1 MDGAPMTMF
10 SARSRSILAFLTFS
24 FFSAAAMT
32 AQSDGQA
39 PSSSSSSPQ
48 NQSPAE
54 VPLDAHP
61 APPIATEAQ
70 SPAVTIRETVRRVI
84 VDVMVRDANGKPVH
98 GLTAGDFSVTEDKQP
113 QHVLSFDVYDFDKA
127 SIARAPNSPPL
138 PPNVFENVPTVPER
152 GPLYVMVL
160 DLVNTEMADQ
170 MMARQQL
177 LKFVRSKPEG
187 TRFAVFVTSDKL
199 YLVQG
204 FTADKDVLFAAV
216 DPKHP
221 KTHIP
226 KVFLMGRNNGYNDP
240 YTAVDML
247 THIGEYLDGIPGRK
261 NLIWI
266 AGTFPLAISAQEG
279 DSAYWATDVR
289 GEMNALAQ
297 AQVAVFPVNV
307 SGVVTNPEGAL
318 TGLGGVRTSMQVG
331 NSSSLTESYSAQEE
345 IARMT
350 GGRAFYSD
358 NSLADALSTAT
369 EEGGSY
375 YTLTYSPPSRD
386 DGKCHNISVKLD
398 KEKEKDQLSYRR
410 NYCRGLE
417 VSTAADESKDHAGVA
432 TLAVPL
438 QAADV
443 LQGNIKPGAP
453 MLHDLVFSA
462 HLQPSP
468 VALASPAQMEHLEE
482 QAAFFRKE
490 RRNRPLKPLA
500 PVKVQTFTIDY
511 RVLDPLFKA
520 QTSAVGGKEPTLEFA
535 VAAFDEDGKVLNGVV
550 NDAVP
555 EASTRPAENKA
566 GLFRAR
572 QALIVPVN
580 AASIRVGVRDR
591 TNDRMGTLEV
601 PLPLAAHKG
610 ATAH

>member
-1 MDGAPMTMF
+1 MTMV
-10 SARSRSILAFLTFS
+10 AERSRWIFVFLAFSLFS
-24 FFSAAAMT
+24 VAALT
-32 AQSDGQA
+32 AQSDAGQTPA
-39 PSSSSSSPQ
+39 SSPSSSSPQ
-48 NQSPAE
+48 NTSPAE

-61 APPIATEAQ
+61 VPPIETEAQ
-70 SPAVTIRETVRRVI
+70 APPLTIRQTVRRVI
-84 VDVMVRDANGKPVH
+84 VDVMVRDAAGKPVH
-98 GLTAGDFSVTEDKQP
+98 GLTAGDFLLTEDKQP
-113 QHVLSFDVYDFDKA
+113 QRVLSFDVYDFDKA
-127 SIARAPNSPPL
+127 SIARAPNAPPL
-138 PPNVFENVPTVPER
+138 PPNVFENVPAAPER

-160 DLVNTEMADQ
+160 DLVNTEMVDQ
-170 MMARQQL
+170 MTARQQL

-204 FTADKDVLFAAV
+204 FTADKDALYAAV

-221 KTHIP
+221 MKHIP
-226 KVFLMGRNNGYNDP
+226 KVFLMGRNHGYNDP

-261 NLIWI
+261 NLIWV

-279 DSAYWATDVR
+279 DSAYWETDVR

-318 TGLGGVRTSMQVG
+318 TGLGAVRTNTQLG
-331 NSSSLTESYSAQEE
+331 NGSSLTESYSAQEE

-375 YTLTYSPPSRD
+375 YTLTYSPPSQD
-386 DGKCHNISVKLD
+386 DGKCHNISVKVD
-398 KEKEKDQLSYRR
+398 KEKDQLSYRR

-417 VSTAADESKDHAGVA
+417 VSTAADESKDHAGAA

-438 QAADV
+438 QAGDV

-462 HLQPSP
+462 HLQPSG
-468 VALASPAQMEHLEE
+468 VALASAAQMEHLEE
-482 QAAFFRKE
+482 QSAFFRKE
-490 RRNRPLKPLA
+490 RRNRPLKPLP
-500 PVKVQTFTIDY
+500 PVKIQTYTIDY
-511 RVLDPLFKA
+511 RVLDPRFNALQLKA
-520 QTSAVGGKEPTLEFA
+520 QAASSTGKEPTLEFA

-555 EASTRPAENKA
+555 EPSTQPAENKA

-580 AASIRVGVRDR
+580 ATSIRVGVRDR

-601 PLPLAAHKG
+601 PLPLAHKG
-610 ATAH
+610 AVR

>member
-1 MDGAPMTMF
+1 MTMV
-10 SARSRSILAFLTFS
+10 AKRSRWIFVFLAFSLFS
-24 FFSAAAMT
+24 VAALT
-32 AQSDGQA
+32 AQSDAGQTPA
-39 PSSSSSSPQ
+39 SSPSSSSPQ
-48 NQSPAE
+48 NTSPAE

-61 APPIATEAQ
+61 VPPIETEAQ
-70 SPAVTIRETVRRVI
+70 APPLTIRQTVRRVI
-84 VDVMVRDANGKPVH
+84 VDVMVRDAAGKPVH
-98 GLTAGDFSVTEDKQP
+98 GLTAGDFLLTEDKQP
-113 QHVLSFDVYDFDKA
+113 QRVLSFDVYDFDKA
-127 SIARAPNSPPL
+127 SIARAPNAPPL
-138 PPNVFENVPTVPER
+138 PPNVFENVPVAPER

-160 DLVNTEMADQ
+160 DLVNTEMVDQ
-170 MMARQQL
+170 MTARQQL

-204 FTADKDVLFAAV
+204 FTADKDALYAAV

-221 KTHIP
+221 MKHIP
-226 KVFLMGRNNGYNDP
+226 KVFLMGRNHGYNDP

-261 NLIWI
+261 NLIWV

-279 DSAYWATDVR
+279 DSAYWETDVR

-318 TGLGGVRTSMQVG
+318 TGLGAVRTNTQLG
-331 NSSSLTESYSAQEE
+331 NGSSLTESYSAQEE

-358 NSLADALSTAT
+358 NSLAEALSTAT

-375 YTLTYSPPSRD
+375 YTLTYSPPSQD
-386 DGKCHNISVKLD
+386 DGKCHNISVKVD
-398 KEKEKDQLSYRR
+398 KEKDQLSYRR

-417 VSTAADESKDHAGVA
+417 VSTAADEGKDHAGAA

-438 QAADV
+438 QAGDV

-462 HLQPSP
+462 HLQPSG
-468 VALASPAQMEHLEE
+468 VALASAAQMEHLEE
-482 QAAFFRKE
+482 QSAFFRKE
-490 RRNRPLKPLA
+490 RRNRPLKPLP
-500 PVKVQTFTIDY
+500 PVKIQTYTIDY
-511 RVLDPLFKA
+511 RVLDPRFNAPQLKA
-520 QTSAVGGKEPTLEFA
+520 QAASSSGKEPTLEFA

-555 EASTRPAENKA
+555 EPSTQPAENKA

-580 AASIRVGVRDR
+580 ATSIRVGVRDR
-591 TNDRMGTLEV
+591 ANDRMGTLEV
-601 PLPLAAHKG
+601 PLPLAHKG
-610 ATAH
+610 AVR